1 MTIYELNLIIN
12 DCYLEFDEL
21 SIFYFFFKIVMFDEY
36 SKYKDF
42 YSQLYQKVKKFI
54 KIFLDKQYD
63 MIDIAQL

>member
-1 MTIYELNLIIN
+1 
-12 DCYLEFDEL
+12 
-21 SIFYFFFKIVMFDEY
+21 MFNEY

-63 MIDIAQL
+63 MIDIAQLLFHLLQIKPINR